1 MYNDNYEDDL
11 NEDSDRVGSNENF
24 GGSRGDETRER
35 PRRSYRESQ
44 ESARRVESRERS
56 SSYQPGGDNDKN
68 RVLLKAV
75 NDVLNQFFPLKTL
88 ISAVEFEV
96 FRDYIFQKV
105 PDFADDPAGFLSEI
119 YPQRDIATD
128 EKLDDAIDSIL
139 RDLFFHAGGTLVG
152 RLESRKLRLA
162 KRVAYFSN
170 AEHYDSLRYRAG
182 RFSRHDKLRD
192 DLDIT
197 SQFEALLESG
207 LIRTA
212 DDSSRDNEESAV
224 EGGVENPNEETN
236 DSADNS
242 LDFET
247 AVWRST
253 CQEAEEIVK
262 RYFDGK
268 SLDSYDFETF
278 RRLFFLRVRFEEDS
292 ENVSDFRDELYYDV
306 ETVVRGVFTDFDEFD
321 VSRFE
326 LFFEELNDL
335 EEDYLE
341 DKTPAEIDEI
351 ALLALEVFHKRINPD
366 DGEDVLTSDLD
377 FSSEYSAIAKYVVK
391 SRFPNRQ
398 FSRDFSDFDDFYKE
412 FLRVAGPR
420 AKATE
425 EEVRTYF
432 ITVGGSFRSEP
443 VEDQEEK
450 GPLTR
455 SEAIKKVLVEKYPN
469 GLDLFNDGDLSA
481 FRKECENLGVELE
494 PSDAKIRGA
503 ICRNAILCGMRAWSA
518 SDDLRKKLGDAV
530 DSILRN
536 NTSVV
541 YYESFFEKND
551 SWLVSN
557 GVSDWRVLRSFIAA
571 RFPKHMFYERYF
583 EVVRDKRGE
592 LYKVFDEI
600 LRLWGT
606 PAAVRTIDELVERSY
621 VPRDLIQLALEG
633 VPSRFLPSG
642 DGYTLANSSNAS
654 FNGDFLTTGSDAFV
668 DSPFYG
674 DGKTFLR
681 RMVDDV
687 KDRDATALKETASA
701 TRINRSSVSE
711 RSATE
716 KADKREKEL
725 CAASSDSSVSNSADD
740 WRRQANLAARILSQ
754 NFKEGLRLTDPD
766 EIKRFRALASEKGLD
781 VSQSDDELLKQL
793 KRVGFICDERLYVVS
808 KKMKEVVMNLVDS
821 WFSQGGGVIY
831 YDVFFERHQDVLND
845 AGIVTVEALKNRLWK
860 YLPNYVFSED
870 GEYFTAKEDG
880 RTVFEIIRDD
890 LLLVWDGGSAK
901 RVTELE
907 KMVYAPRR
915 ALEKALRGYRD
926 HFEVLLNGFWKRV
939 DAVEKSNGA
948 KKKDSKK

>member
-1 MYNDNYEDDL
+1 MHNDDYEDDL
-11 NEDSDRVGSNENF
+11 NEDSDRVGSSENF

-44 ESARRVESRERS
+44 ESARHAEGRERS
-56 SSYQPGGDNDKN
+56 ASYQLNGDGDKG

-105 PDFADDPAGFLSEI
+105 PDFAEDPVGFLSEI
-119 YPQRDIATD
+119 YPQRDVATD

-139 RDLFFHAGGTLVG
+139 RELFFHAGGTLVG
-152 RLESRKLRLA
+152 RLESRKTRLA
-162 KRVAYFSN
+162 KRIAYFSS
-170 AEHYDSLRYRAG
+170 AEHYEALMYRAG
-182 RFSRHDKLRD
+182 RLSRHDKLRD
-192 DLDIT
+192 DLDLA
-197 SQFEALLESG
+197 SQFETLLESG
-207 LIRTA
+207 QIHTE
-212 DDSSRDNEESAV
+212 DDSSGESGI
-224 EGGVENPNEETN
+224 EDGVENADDEKFDFT
-236 DSADNS
+236 DSSTEFKDV
-242 LDFET
+242 
-247 AVWRST
+247 VWRST
-253 CQEAEEIVK
+253 CDEAKEIAK

-268 SLDSYDFETF
+268 PLGPYDFETF
-278 RRLFFLRVRFEEDS
+278 RRLFYLRARLEEDGESVS
-292 ENVSDFRDELYYDV
+292 EFKDDLYDDV
-306 ETVVRGVFTDFDEFD
+306 ESAVNEVFTPFDEFD
-321 VSRFE
+321 VSRLE
-326 LFFEELNDL
+326 VFFEELNDL
-335 EEDYLE
+335 DEDFLTN
-341 DKTPAEIDEI
+341 KTPAEIDEV
-351 ALLALEVFHKRINPD
+351 ALLALEIFRKRINRD
-366 DGEDVLTSDLD
+366 DGAEFLTSDSD
-377 FSSEYSAIAKYVVK
+377 FSSEYSTIAKYVVK
-391 SRFPNRQ
+391 SRFSNRQ

-425 EEVRTYF
+425 EEVRAYF
-432 ITVGGSFRSEP
+432 IAAGGSFRSEP
-443 VEDQEEK
+443 IEAQEEK

-469 GLDLFNDGDLSA
+469 GLDLFNDGDIDA
-481 FRKECENLGVELE
+481 FRQECENLGVELE
-494 PSDAKIRGA
+494 PPVAKIRGA
-503 ICRNAILCGMRAWSA
+503 ICRNAILCGLRAWST

-536 NTSVV
+536 NTLVV

-551 SWLVSN
+551 SWLISS
-557 GVSDWRVLRSFIAA
+557 GISDWRVLRSFIAA

-600 LRLWGT
+600 LRLWGA
-606 PAAVRTIDELVERSY
+606 PASVRTVDELVERSY
-621 VPRDLIQLALEG
+621 IPRDLVQLVLES
-633 VPSRFLPSG
+633 VPERFVPSG
-642 DGYTLANSSNAS
+642 DGFTLADSSHAS
-654 FNGDFLTTGSDAFV
+654 LKGDFLANGSVAFV
-668 DSPFYG
+668 DSSFYG

-681 RMVDDV
+681 SLVDDV
-687 KDRDATALKETASA
+687 KDRDSTATKEAAS
-701 TRINRSSVSE
+701 TTKTSRSPMSE
-711 RSATE
+711 RSESE
-716 KADKREKEL
+716 KNNWHVGENFTV
-725 CAASSDSSVSNSADD
+725 SSDVSVSNSDDD
-740 WRRQANLAARILSQ
+740 WRRQANLAAKILSQ
-754 NFKEGLRLTDPD
+754 NFKEGLLLTDPD
-766 EIKRFRALASEKGLD
+766 EIERFRALASEKNLD
-781 VSQSDDELLKQL
+781 VSQSDDDLLKQL

-939 DAVEKSNGA
+939 DNVEKTSGA